1 MEKNYLN
8 DMLKAARS
16 KQVRRRVLALF
27 SAAILI
33 LTTNQLKMRA
43 DTIEHLPACGY
54 VEHQHS
60 EECLDEAGNI
70 VCGLNEH
77 VHTDACF
84 QERPKADEVMPEV
97 DLPIEETPLEM
108 VDEDL
113 VVSSEIEAP
122 AEEIDSFDLGEPEE
136 TQPGT
141 GEEATGLVV
150 EDFETPVYDFNGA
163 SYALLSDILA
173 RAGLDIDKN
182 EIDEVGESVID
193 DN

>member
-70 VCGLNEH
+70 VCSLNEH

-108 VDEDL
+108 VDEDP
-113 VVSSEIEAP
+113 VSRARP
-122 AEEIDSFDLGEPEE
+122 RGE
-136 TQPGT
+136 T
-141 GEEATGLVV
+141 
-150 EDFETPVYDFNGA
+150 
-163 SYALLSDILA
+163 
-173 RAGLDIDKN
+173 
-182 EIDEVGESVID
+182 
-193 DN
+193 